1 MQSFIVYSLASAA
14 ILFAA
19 ILVVYLW
26 EKFFPSS
33 EEPRRK
39 IAAPEGA
46 FRAFYHLLWILLLWS
61 GLALS
66 IPLWISYRDQ
76 ISSTTGVLR
85 WAVIMKVAFFP
96 ILFLFL
102 LRYGKSRGYIGWI
115 DSLEWPDEE
124 NK

>member
-14 ILFAA
+14 ILFLAV
-19 ILVVYLW
+19 LVVYLW
-26 EKFFPSS
+26 DKFFPTT

-39 IAAPEGA
+39 SPAPEGA

-66 IPLWISYRDQ
+66 IPMWISYRGHLA
-76 ISSTTGVLR
+76 SASGAMR
-85 WAVIMKVAFFP
+85 WILLVKVAFFP
-96 ILFLFL
+96 VLFLL
-102 LRYGKSRGYIGWI
+102 VLRYGKSQKYIGWI
-115 DSLEWPDEE
+115 DGLEWPDEE

>member
-66 IPLWISYRDQ
+66 IPLWISYRQQ
-76 ISSTTGVLR
+76 ISNTAGILR
-85 WAVIMKVAFFP
+85 WAVILKVAFFP

>member
-39 IAAPEGA
+39 IPAPEGA

-61 GLALS
+61 GLSLT
-66 IPLWISYRDQ
+66 IPLWISYRHQ
-76 ISSTTGVLR
+76 ISGVAGVAR
-85 WAVIMKVAFFP
+85 WAILMKVAFFP
-96 ILFLFL
+96 ILILFL
-102 LRYGKSRGYIGWI
+102 LRYGRSLGYIGWI
-115 DSLEWPDEE
+115 EDLEWPDEE